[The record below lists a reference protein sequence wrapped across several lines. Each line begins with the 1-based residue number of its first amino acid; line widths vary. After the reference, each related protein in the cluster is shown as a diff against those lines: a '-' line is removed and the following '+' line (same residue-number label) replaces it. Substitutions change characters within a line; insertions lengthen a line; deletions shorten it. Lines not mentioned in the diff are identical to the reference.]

1 MRVAIMGA
9 MIEEITPLLEYIGE
23 YKEHKYA
30 DNTFYEAKYKGL
42 DLIIAYSKI
51 GKVFSALTASTL
63 IEKFGASKLLFTGVA
78 GAINENLKVGDL
90 IVATKLCQHDLDIV
104 AFGHPYGFVPEGKL
118 FIDTNTSLREI
129 AKSVSDELNIKLYEG
144 VIATGDQ
151 FIASPQ
157 KKEWIQKTFHADAI
171 EMEGASVAVVC
182 DALNVDF
189 FILRSISD
197 AADMDAGFDFDKFL
211 ESSAKQSA
219 NFIIKMLERLI

>member
-9 MIEEITPLLEYIGE
+9 MMEEITPLLEYIGD
-23 YKEHKYA
+23 YKEHRYA

-63 IEKFGASKLLFTGVA
+63 IEKFGANKLLFTGVA

-118 FIDTNTSLREI
+118 FIDSSSTLREI
-129 AKSVSDELNIKLYEG
+129 AKNVSDELNIKLYEG

-157 KKEWIQKTFHADAI
+157 KKEWIKKTFHADAI

>member
-9 MIEEITPLLEYIGE
+9 MIEEITPLLEYIGD
-23 YKEHKYA
+23 YKEHRYA

-63 IEKFGASKLLFTGVA
+63 IEKFGANKLLFTGVA

-90 IVATKLCQHDLDIV
+90 IVATKLCQHDVDIV

-129 AKSVSDELNIKLYEG
+129 AKNVSDELNIKLYEG

-219 NFIIKMLERLI
+219 NFIVKMLEHLI

>member
-9 MIEEITPLLEYIGE
+9 MIEEITPLLEYIGD
-23 YKEHKYA
+23 YKEHRYA

-90 IVATKLCQHDLDIV
+90 IVATKLCQHDVDIV

-129 AKSVSDELNIKLYEG
+129 AKNVSDELNIKLYEG